1 MNAIALNIIT
11 STQSGIYVPY
21 NAIAAE
27 WWTRARDGNRGG
39 CIACY
44 NQLGRALYSLVR
56 DGSVSV
62 LGHGSAAVYSISGA

>member
-1 MNAIALNIIT
+1 MEVIALNIIA
-11 STQSGIYVPY
+11 STQSGIYVPF

-27 WWTRARDGNRGG
+27 WWTRARDGNRDG

-44 NQLGRALYSLVR
+44 NQLGRALYSLAR

-62 LGHGSAAVYSISGA
+62 RGYGSAAVYSINR